1 MLVAVSSQGDNL
13 DSLVDSRFGRASTFL
28 IVDTSTMTFEVI
40 ENTQNLDLP
49 QGAGIQSA
57 QNIAKHDPKA
67 VLTGNCGPKAFKV
80 LQAAEIDIVI
90 GVKGTIRDVVEA
102 YASGKH
108 KPTKE
113 ANVEGH
119 WM

>member
-13 DSLVDSRFGRASTFL
+13 DTLIDPRFGRASTFL
-28 IVDTSTMTFEVI
+28 VVNTLNMEFEVI

-49 QGAGIQSA
+49 QGAGIQA
-57 QNIAKHDPKA
+57 GKNIADHNPAA
-67 VLTGNCGPKAFKV
+67 VLTGNCGPKAFRV
-80 LQAAEIDIVI
+80 LQAAGIDVVI
-90 GVKGTIRDVVEA
+90 GVKGTVRDAVQA
-102 YASGKH
+102 YLNGKH
-108 KPTKE
+108 EPTEE